1 MPEDTTTKRILA
13 QELPTNPFVDVGM
26 MLFLEDIAEKQG
38 IEGLLPYMMNQG
50 TALAESM
57 SPEDYPDWD
66 SFIVSIN
73 EGRSILSALEGVQ
86 HFAGKVVVT
95 PVNPFH
101 EAIGTYIRLMGEML
115 PAHREVTELY
125 NGRVQNSAVE
135 SMNIV
140 HQAFRKALTKRITVA
155 GQAVRYAELA
165 SKGFD
170 GSIRV
175 APEGW
180 QEVLLEKA
188 GISATQLQMAIRQ
201 NSLVYLVYPPE
212 VEAGRAGAAETA
224 SIAPRVLGLKTEEA
238 LLEET
243 VEHEPEAAAAAVAAG
258 GGDGSKGGE
267 ESKGEE

>member
-1 MPEDTTTKRILA
+1 MPKDTATKRVLA

-38 IEGLLPYMMNQG
+38 VEGLLPYMINQG

-66 SFIVSIN
+66 SFIAAIN

-101 EAIGTYIRLMGEML
+101 EAIATYIRLMGEML
-115 PAHREVTELY
+115 PAHREVTDLY
-125 NGRVQNSAVE
+125 NGRFQNSAVE
-135 SMNIV
+135 SMNLI
-140 HQAFRKALTKRITVA
+140 HQSFRKALVKRITVA

-165 SKGFD
+165 AKGYD
-170 GSIRV
+170 GTIRV

-180 QEVLLEKA
+180 QEVRLEKA

-201 NSLVYLVYPPE
+201 NSLVYLIYPPE

-224 SIAPRVLGLKTEEA
+224 SIQPRVLGLKTEEA
-238 LLEET
+238 LLET
-243 VEHEPEAAAAAVAAG
+243 AEHTPEAAAAAVTAG
-258 GGDGSKGGE
+258 GGDGSKGGSE